1 MPAGDL
7 PPSRGCSLPHVTT
20 MKEHTVIIDTAKP
33 GSTACEEAP
42 GSTRQADHPQP
53 RKGLRLSVYRAA
65 GRPDCTLGGISA
77 NAEDLTVTTIRERG
91 AGGEPTDR
99 PLPEDCQVFAPGPDA
114 PEAILVITRRPR
126 GARWVHLQPAANPGW
141 HYMHGGN
148 YAGTSDGRWE
158 PLAGTDLVAIHD
170 RHEG

>member
-1 MPAGDL
+1 M
-7 PPSRGCSLPHVTT
+7 
-20 MKEHTVIIDTAKP
+20 IIDTNNP
-33 GSTACEEAP
+33 DSSVSEGAP
-42 GSTRQADHPQP
+42 GGTRQADHAQP

-77 NAEDLTVTTIRERG
+77 TAVDLTVTTIRERG
-91 AGGEPTDR
+91 AGGDTADR
-99 PLPEDCQVFAPGPDA
+99 PLPEDCQVSAPGPEA
-114 PEAILVITRRPR
+114 PEAILVITHRPR

-158 PLAGTDLVAIHD
+158 PLSGTDLVAIHD
-170 RHEG
+170 RHEA